1 MLESSTYRYI
11 LQQGIEQG
19 IEQGERKNAVKSIL
33 NVLDVRFRVG
43 AEQTLKLP
51 LEGIEDLECLDQ
63 LLRTAAEVENLESFM
78 RTLIANGKS
87 A

>member
-33 NVLDVRFRVG
+33 SVLNARFQVG
-43 AEQTLKLP
+43 AEQTLRLS
-51 LEGIEDLECLDQ
+51 LEGIDDLQRLEQ
-63 LLRTAAEVENLESFM
+63 LLRTAVQVESLEVFM
-78 RTLIANGKS
+78 RTLITNGNS